1 MSLVV
6 INFPII
12 KDNYFQS
19 SYLKLAPFQHLMT
32 SPLRSWK
39 NRCSQ
44 AENYLI
50 FPSPD
55 PPVIC
60 YSKRLCLREAWPFV
74 LEIPLPSLRL
84 QLLQLFL
91 SATSVSLSLLAHFH
105 NVQNH
110 MLIFIYFYFCLCWGL
125 HCCSTTFS
133 GCGEQGLLS
142 SGDAWTSHCSGFS
155 LWSMSSRAHRLQ

>member
-44 AENYLI
+44 AENFLI

-55 PPVIC
+55 PPVLC
-60 YSKRLCLREAWPFV
+60 YSKRLCLRAAWPFV
-74 LEIPLPSLRL
+74 LETPSPSLGL
-84 QLLQLFL
+84 QLLRLFL
-91 SATSVSLSLLAHFH
+91 SAASVPLTLRAHFH
-105 NVQNH
+105 DVHNH
-110 MLIFIYFYFCLCWGL
+110 ILCQVL
-125 HCCSTTFS
+125 FVFTFV
-133 GCGEQGLLS
+133 
-142 SGDAWTSHCSGFS
+142 CSGVFTAAHQLPLVVGSRGCS
-155 LWSMSSRAHRLQ
+155 LWRCVGFPLQWLLAVEL

>member
-44 AENYLI
+44 MRISSSFHPQTHLFCVIVNTAVPKGSLAI
-50 FPSPD
+50 CARD
-55 PPVIC
+55 PIAL
-60 YSKRLCLREAWPFV
+60 SGATTLWR
-74 LEIPLPSLRL
+74 
-84 QLLQLFL
+84 LFL
-91 SATSVSLSLLAHFH
+91 SAASVPLTLRAHFH
-105 NVQNH
+105 DVHNH
-110 MLIFIYFYFCLCWGL
+110 ILCQVLFVFTFCLLWGL
-125 HCCSTTFS
+125 HCCSQLPLVVGS
-133 GCGEQGLLS
+133 RGCSQACVGFPLQWLL
-142 SGDAWTSHCSGFS
+142 AVE
-155 LWSMSSRAHRLQ
+155 L

>member
-19 SYLKLAPFQHLMT
+19 SYFKLAPFQHLMT
-32 SPLRSWK
+32 SFRSWK

-44 AENYLI
+44 AENSLI
-50 FPSPD
+50 VPSPD

-60 YSKRLCLREAWPFV
+60 YSKRLCLRAAWPFV
-74 LEIPLPSLRL
+74 LEIPLPSLGL

-91 SATSVSLSLLAHFH
+91 SATSVSLTLVAHFH
-105 NVQNH
+105 NVHNH
-110 MLIFIYFYFCLCWGL
+110 ILC
-125 HCCSTTFS
+125 
-133 GCGEQGLLS
+133 
-142 SGDAWTSHCSGFS
+142 
-155 LWSMSSRAHRLQ
+155 